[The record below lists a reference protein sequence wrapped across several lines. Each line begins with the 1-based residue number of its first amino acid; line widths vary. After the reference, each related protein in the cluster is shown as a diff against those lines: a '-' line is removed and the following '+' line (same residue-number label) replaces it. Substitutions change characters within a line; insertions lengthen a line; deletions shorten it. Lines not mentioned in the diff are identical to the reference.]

1 MNHALANVHVGV
13 RLPIRVTR
21 SAANPLNTEKTM
33 RTHFL
38 RNSLVASALA
48 CAFAAVPAIAAP
60 PLLANAAQA
69 DQMHEADN
77 QTVPGKV
84 DDGWITTKVKSKLA
98 VAKNVKA
105 TDITVETKDG
115 VVTLTGAVPS
125 ASVKSH
131 VVREAKS
138 VKGVKSVDAS
148 GLTVT
153 GG

>member
-1 MNHALANVHVGV
+1 
-13 RLPIRVTR
+13 
-21 SAANPLNTEKTM
+21 M
-33 RTHFL
+33 RTHIL

-48 CAFAAVPAIAAP
+48 CAFAALPAMATS
-60 PLLANAAQA
+60 PLPTSVAQA

-105 TDITVETKDG
+105 TDISVETKDG
-115 VVTLTGAVPS
+115 VVTLTGTVAS

-131 VVREAKS
+131 VVREAQS
-138 VKGVKSVDAS
+138 VKGVKSVDAT
-148 GLTVT
+148 GLTV